1 MGNFNVGNWF
11 ESRANL
17 NIKSFTV
24 EGIDFELMALTE
36 DLIDDVQLCDT
47 YADMIDKAADFG
59 LSYNRKRV
67 YDDVELAKDIDM
79 LWQMPEVNIAE
90 LSPTVKAQVGAEVC
104 EISGLTELIEDA
116 LEKERAEDARVAEE
130 RSHLSGDD
138 LGDTS
143 ITLEQLEADKAAYT
157 PQA

>member
-1 MGNFNVGNWF
+1 
-11 ESRANL
+11 
-17 NIKSFTV
+17 
-24 EGIDFELMALTE
+24 MALTE
-36 DLIDDVQLCDT
+36 DLIDDIQLCDT

-79 LWQMPEVNIAE
+79 LWEMPEVNIAE

-116 LEKERAEDARVAEE
+116 LEKERAEA
-130 RSHLSGDD
+130 HLSGDD

-143 ITLEQLEADKAAYT
+143 ITLGQLESDATTYTTAA
-157 PQA
+157 A